1 MGEILKLNFLK
12 STSSI
17 TFYSADTSSSL
28 SLPYAKEGIAAGF
41 PSPAEDY
48 LDLSLDLNRELV
60 KDQSATFYGRVKG
73 NSMIEAGLGDGDVII
88 IDRSAE
94 PANGKI
100 AVCYING
107 EFTVKRLRKMKDG
120 LYLMPANSEF
130 KPIKITEDTDFVV
143 WGIVTYIIKK
153 V

>member
-1 MGEILKLNFLK
+1 MKDKVRLNSIK
-12 STSSI
+12 STDNI
-17 TFYSADTSSSL
+17 IFYTADTSKV
-28 SLPYAKEGIAAGF
+28 LPLTFVEGGIAAGF

-60 KDQSATFYGRVKG
+60 KDQSSTFYGRVKG
-73 NSMIEAGLGDGDVII
+73 NSMIDAGFADGDVVI

-100 AVCYING
+100 AVCFING
-107 EFTVKRLRKMKDG
+107 EFTIKRLRKMKDG
-120 LYLMPANSEF
+120 LYLVPANSEF
-130 KPIKITEDTDFVV
+130 KPIKINEETDFMV
-143 WGIVTYIIKK
+143 WGVVTYIIKK

>member
-1 MGEILKLNFLK
+1 MSDIVKLNPIK
-12 STSSI
+12 STENI
-17 TFYSADTSSSL
+17 IFYSANTATNL
-28 SLPYAKEGIAAGF
+28 LLPFVEGGIAAGF

-73 NSMIEAGLGDGDVII
+73 NSMIEAGFNDGDVVI

-100 AVCYING
+100 AVCYIDG
-107 EFTVKRLRKMKDG
+107 EFTIKRLRKMKDG
-120 LYLMPANSEF
+120 LYLVPANSEF
-130 KPIKITEDTDFVV
+130 KPIKITDETDFMV

>member
-1 MGEILKLNFLK
+1 MGETLKLNLLK

-17 TFYSADTSSSL
+17 TFYSADTASSL
-28 SLPYAKEGIAAGF
+28 SLPFAIGGIAAGF

-48 LDLSLDLNRELV
+48 LELSLDLNRELV

-73 NSMIEAGLGDGDVII
+73 NSMIEAGFADGDVII

-94 PANGKI
+94 PVNGKI

-107 EFTVKRLRKMKDG
+107 EFTVKRLKKIKDD

-130 KPIKITEDTDFVV
+130 KPIKITEETDFVV